1 MKKLWVTLAL
11 MVVVLAAGFFFLGK
25 NLGRVLKAGIETFA
39 PRFTQTTVTVAS
51 VELSPRT
58 GEGVV
63 RGLEIGNPAP
73 YSEPFAFRLGE
84 ASLSI
89 DPATV
94 MSDKVVVKSVRVV
107 GPEVTYEGGLTENN
121 LKQLVANL
129 NRFADGEKAKPA
141 DEAGARK
148 KIQVDEFILSGT
160 RVNVKLNI
168 PGAGSLVPPL
178 TLPDIRLT
186 GLGSGPD
193 GITPAELTR
202 QVLGAVV
209 KQVLPAVA
217 AKVGGLPGNLGEAA
231 KDAAG
236 KAGKAVEKAAGKAAD
251 ALKEATGKG
260 LDTLFKK

>member
-1 MKKLWVTLAL
+1 MKKVLVGVAL
-11 MVVVLAAGFFFLGK
+11 LLVVLAVGFFVLGR

-39 PRFTQTTVTVAS
+39 PRFTQTTVTVGS
-51 VELSPRT
+51 VDLSPRT

-63 RGLEIGNPAP
+63 RGLVIGNPSP

-84 ASLSI
+84 ASISI
-89 DPATV
+89 DPASV
-94 MSDKVVVKSVRVV
+94 MSEKVVVKSVRVV

-121 LKQLVANL
+121 LKQIVANL
-129 NRFADGEKAKPA
+129 NRFADGEKEKPA
-141 DEAGARK
+141 SESGAGK
-148 KIQVDEFILSGT
+148 KIQVDEFVLSGT

-168 PGAGSLVPPL
+168 PGVGSMVPPL

-186 GLGSGPD
+186 GLGAGPE
-193 GITPAELTR
+193 GITPAELSR

-217 AKVGGLPGNLGEAA
+217 AKVGALPGNLGEAA
-231 KDAAG
+231 KDAAE

-251 ALKEATGKG
+251 TLKEATSKG
-260 LDTLFKK
+260 LDKLFKK